1 MVTLGLLILFAV
13 IVAISALVGL
23 ARGLSKAVIRILT
36 LALAVVLTFVIAG
49 PVTTL
54 IAQSIQLEGM
64 SLGEM
69 ILEAVRSI
77 EMVGVILDSTPLMQE
92 AILVAPAFVLSI
104 VVFPLVFMVLSFV
117 SWIVFLAINKPLRKW
132 IFGETSRREDAEK
145 FSAGVRAGKRFAGLG
160 VGIVTGVLIF
170 GVIMTPVLG
179 LFSIL
184 PSQSAMDR
192 TLNAMV
198 EQNYLTAV
206 DAETVLDAYAVTDSP
221 LVNFY
226 GKIGVTSAGRA
237 YINSV
242 SKIEADGQR
251 VYLADEFN
259 SLLAIVQTAVEGGLL
274 DALAASEDQNALYAL
289 LEDKPFMD
297 QLMQDM
303 FQSKLLC
310 AAVPEV
316 MAIAMESVAASMNVP
331 ANKEA
336 VYNNMMDDV
345 ALAVKNAE
353 IDYAGIKAY
362 EEANATVYRLVR
374 TAAAERTNT
383 AADIM
388 TQEAYEA
395 EIQKL
400 AELTQVI
407 SSILNKAVSGDN
419 AAFMDSIANHIVNEV
434 KTQAVENGQNTLENF
449 NAASVQTVISNVN
462 VADIDAGEGDAGKLL
477 EQLTDQE
484 KFETDVTTVE
494 TIKESVRESVKSAL
508 ADESKAAETAG
519 TLSTVVSDFA
529 GVVSAATGEN
539 GELDVAKLDFDKVA
553 SAVTS
558 LQNSTLKDVGSSV
571 LDVVASG
578 DLGDNSLVRDV
589 LGAVK
594 EGYDNG
600 EDIGG
605 AIGTAGALIN
615 LGSAMSGNGDAG
627 TANQEAMVSS
637 LTSLINNLNDY
648 TIGLLPSILSEDT
661 VTSLG
666 VPAEYFNATY
676 SVIETLL
683 KELMKLKG
691 AADYESEVNAI
702 LSLYNL
708 ATTGVEKFA
717 DTDVADLVGYALRSD
732 AIYNTLI
739 SVSTSNPFGIQI
751 QDEATRANLV
761 TAIEDNYAQSGQTQ
775 RERDIYNAVATL
787 LGLDAEVNLG

>member
-77 EMVGVILDSTPLMQE
+77 EMVGGILDSAPLMQE

-117 SWIVFLAINKPLRKW
+117 SWIVFLIVNKPLRKW

-145 FSAGVRAGKRFAGLG
+145 FSAGVRVGKRFAGLG

-184 PSQSAMDR
+184 PSQSAMDE

-198 EQNYLTAV
+198 EQNYLTAA
-206 DAETVLDAYAVTDSP
+206 DAEMVLDAYAVTDST
-221 LVNFY
+221 LVNLY

-274 DALAASEDQNALYAL
+274 DALAATEDQNALYAL
-289 LEDKPFMD
+289 LADKPFMD

-316 MAIAMESVAASMNVP
+316 MAIAMESVATSMNVP

-374 TAAAERTNT
+374 TATAERTNT
-383 AADIM
+383 ATDIM
-388 TQEAYEA
+388 TQEEYEA

-400 AELTQVI
+400 AELTQAI
-407 SSILNKAVSGDN
+407 SAILNKAVSGDN
-419 AAFMDSIANHIVNEV
+419 VAFTDSIANHIVNEV

-449 NAASVQTVISNVN
+449 DAASVQTVISNVK

-494 TIKESVRESVKSAL
+494 TIKESIRESVKSAL

-529 GVVSAATGEN
+529 GAVSAATGEN
-539 GELDVAKLDFDKVA
+539 GELDVAKLDFEKVA

-571 LDVVASG
+571 LDIVASG
-578 DLGDNSLVRDV
+578 DLGDNSLVSDV

-627 TANQEAMVSS
+627 AASQEDMVSS

-648 TIGLLPSILSEDT
+648 TIGLLPSILSSDT
-661 VTSLG
+661 IHSMG
-666 VPAEYFNATY
+666 VPAEYFDATY

-691 AADYESEVNAI
+691 AEDYDSEVNAI

-708 ATTGVEKFA
+708 ATTGVEQFA
-717 DTDVADLVGYALRSD
+717 DTDVADLVGYALKSD

-739 SVSTSNPFGIQI
+739 SISTSNPFGIQI

-775 RERDIYNAVATL
+775 RERNIYNAVATL